1 MRTLLAVV
9 LLLLGAC
16 STHKKLNDPTRPQI
30 DIIQTSN
37 VATAARHMRG
47 GMSVQFSVRVE
58 NPSKDEIRLRRVTI
72 ESLTE
77 GAYHIAPY
85 SLPFDVAVAA
95 AKHEN
100 VQFWAPARTGLSVVG
115 ANGPV
120 TLRVVCDFDSLSG
133 DKIHQVVTRVVNRYA
148 SPSGN

>member
-1 MRTLLAVV
+1 
-9 LLLLGAC
+9 
-16 STHKKLNDPTRPQI
+16 
-30 DIIQTSN
+30 
-37 VATAARHMRG
+37 
-47 GMSVQFSVRVE
+47 MSVRFAVRVE
-58 NPSKDEIRLRRVTI
+58 NPSKEQIRLRRVTI

-85 SLPFDVAVAA
+85 SQPFNVLVAA
-95 AKHEN
+95 ARHEE

-120 TLRVVCDFDSLSG
+120 TLRVVCDFDDHKG
-133 DKIHQVVTRVVNRYA
+133 EKIHQVVTRVVNRHA